1 MKYTVALVLLLFSS
15 VVVANQTEYPVL
27 AIDQHLL
34 KNAHA
39 VVRLNQVKVNA
50 ENLSRITIEAK
61 HAITILNENGD
72 NHASFSLPKDDFR
85 KIRSLKGY
93 ILDAQGNVIERI
105 QKKEIHEIN
114 AAAGQSGSIDD
125 TEILVYE
132 ATGYSTPFTL
142 VYEYEMIL
150 NSTFLLPDWIPV
162 NGYHQSVEKDIYQIT
177 VGKQEPLK
185 IKSYNSQSPEPKFSD
200 KGNLT
205 YTWELENFQALEPI
219 SYSPPLQERVP
230 YAHIKTQNF
239 NLEGLA
245 GKQETWSQFGEWIRE
260 LNQNRDTLKMETRQE
275 VKDLIKNCSTD
286 KEKIK
291 TIYEYMQSKTRYVS
305 VQLGVGG
312 WQTLPANQVDE
323 TGYGDCKGLS
333 NYTYALLKEAG
344 IKANYTLIRAGSNAR
359 NIEPDFPKNQFNHVI
374 LMVPLRKDTVWLECT
389 SQRMPCGYLGNFTD
403 DRYALVI
410 DENNSHLVKTP
421 TYNAENNYEQ
431 HIANFSILPNG
442 NAKVT
447 MSSLYKAYEYDGLRS
462 FLYAGKEKQERFL
475 YNRIDFSDFEL
486 NSYQYEQTREEIP
499 SLLLNLDLTVNNF
512 ASTMGSRLFVPIN
525 KHNQT
530 TYVPKQMETRKE
542 DIWIKRPYTEVD
554 TTVYHIPEGFAVES
568 LPETIELEE
577 DFGKYRLAIE
587 MVDQKV
593 QVIREMQIIKGI
605 YPASNY
611 DQLRTFYKKI
621 NQADRGKFVLV
632 ENMAAK

>member
-185 IKSYNSQSPEPKFSD
+185 IKSYNSRSPEPKFSD

-245 GKQETWSQFGEWIRE
+245 GKQETWSQFGEWILE
-260 LNQNRDTLKMETRQE
+260 LNQYRDTLKMETRQE

-312 WQTLPANQVDE
+312 WQTLPASQVDE

-374 LMVPLRKDTVWLECT
+374 LMVPLQKDTVWLECT

-403 DRYALVI
+403 DRFALVI
-410 DENNSHLVKTP
+410 DEINSHLVKTP

-442 NAKVT
+442 NAKVR

-512 ASTMGSRLFVPIN
+512 ASTMGTRLFVPIN

-530 TYVPKQMETRKE
+530 TFVPQQMDTREE

-554 TTVYHIPEGFAVES
+554 TSVYHIPDGFAVES
-568 LPETIELEE
+568 LPETVELEE
-577 DFGKYRLAIE
+577 GFGKYRLAIQV
-587 MVDQKV
+587 VDQRI